1 MKSLVLNLLIAV
13 VWLLLNAEPSVAAFA
28 LGGLMG
34 FALLAVFR
42 RVLGSA
48 DYVRRV
54 FALGRFALVFTWEFL
69 VANATVVWTVLF
81 RSKESLHPNFLS
93 YDVAGLKPIEIL
105 LFSYCISLTPG
116 STTVKVT
123 DDFQT
128 LVLHT
133 LDVNDADAT
142 RARLD
147 RVLKH
152 GILSFTR

>member
-1 MKSLVLNLLIAV
+1 MKSFALNLLIAV
-13 VWLLLNAEPSVAAFA
+13 VWFLLSAEPSVAAFA
-28 LGGLMG
+28 LGSLIG
-34 FALLAVFR
+34 FALLAVFH
-42 RVLGSA
+42 RVLDSG

-69 VANATVVWTVLF
+69 LANANVVRTVLF
-81 RSKESLHPNFLS
+81 RSRESLHPNFLT
-93 YDVAGLKPIEIL
+93 YDVAGLEPIEVL
-105 LFSYCISLTPG
+105 LLSYCITLTPG
-116 STTVKVT
+116 TTTVKLT

-133 LDVNDADAT
+133 LDVDDAEAI